1 MADVSYATT
10 EALGRVEQR
19 VEGKI
24 SELNNRVDKNSTSI
38 TRLETLYGTMVKL
51 PDTIMALEKTVMEVN
66 HCLSSMNQRITQ
78 INDNVESQRKM
89 IQDLRDENQQQDE
102 QINRVDNKSKIDW
115 VHFGTS
121 NFWSIISKA
130 VVIIAALLVA
140 YKTISP

>member
-1 MADVSYATT
+1 MPEIQYATT
-10 EALGRVEQR
+10 EALGRVEHR
-19 VEGKI
+19 VESKI
-24 SELNNRVDKNSTSI
+24 SELNNKVDSNSKSI

-89 IQDLRDENQQQDE
+89 IQSVMDENKKQDE
-102 QINRVDNKSKIDW
+102 DIERVDNKSKVDW
-115 VHFGTS
+115 AHFLTN
-121 NFWSIISKA
+121 NFWGIITKA

-140 YKTISP
+140 YKAIAP